1 MRVWWPG
8 PSVLPHMEGRG
19 RGIAS
24 YTTARYKVEW
34 APAVHTSSLISFR
47 MLGFKTI
54 FLNTVPMIKHSW
66 PTLIDISGKTLALS
80 PVGREGGGKQKR
92 CQAKKKKKKKQ
103 LTVASLLADIR
114 KHGMHRQT
122 GIASMILWPY
132 AKQYPRFENRRIAVF
147 WHNTGFWVRCMQH

>member
-1 MRVWWPG
+1 MCVWWPG

-92 CQAKKKKKKKQ
+92 CQAKKKKKQ

-114 KHGMHRQT
+114 KHGMHSQT
-122 GIASMILWPY
+122 GIS
-132 AKQYPRFENRRIAVF
+132 
-147 WHNTGFWVRCMQH
+147 QHDLMTICKAIPTF